1 MRAGKDNT
9 DDANTMQTN
18 IARMADYD
26 QPYAADHA
34 RTTILVVDDD
44 TTARLTISAMISNED
59 EYRVVLGTGA
69 AEVRERLALIEPD
82 VIVCDFVMDG
92 VSGDEFFRWL
102 KADRRWRYVPIIA
115 VTRLAHGSS
124 GLDNSQVRADLL
136 NAGADAIAAKPIN
149 AAELRAM
156 VYAAA
161 RTRRLYQN
169 LMREGS

>member
-1 MRAGKDNT
+1 L
-9 DDANTMQTN
+9 QTN
-18 IARMADYD
+18 G
-26 QPYAADHA
+26 PA

-59 EYRVVLGTGA
+59 EYRVVLDSGA
-69 AEVRERLALIEPD
+69 AEARERLPAIEPD

-102 KADRRWRYVPIIA
+102 KADRHWRYVPIIA
-115 VTRLAHGSS
+115 VTRL
-124 GLDNSQVRADLL
+124 DNPQVRVDLL

-156 VYAAA
+156 VHAAA

>member
-1 MRAGKDNT
+1 MCAGKDNI

-18 IARMADYD
+18 IACVADYD
-26 QPYAADHA
+26 EPHAAGHA

-69 AEVRERLALIEPD
+69 AEARERLPLIEPD

-115 VTRLAHGSS
+115 VTRLG
-124 GLDNSQVRADLL
+124 NPQVRADLL

>member
-1 MRAGKDNT
+1 VRFTVSNT
-9 DDANTMQTN
+9 NDANTLQTN
-18 IARMADYD
+18 GST
-26 QPYAADHA
+26 

-59 EYRVVLGTGA
+59 EYRVILDSGA
-69 AEVRERLALIEPD
+69 LEARERLPAIQPD

-102 KADRRWRYVPIIA
+102 KADRHWRYVPIIA
-115 VTRLAHGSS
+115 VTRL
-124 GLDNSQVRADLL
+124 DNPQVRADLL

-156 VYAAA
+156 VFAAA

>member
-1 MRAGKDNT
+1 
-9 DDANTMQTN
+9 MQTN
-18 IARMADYD
+18 IARIV
-26 QPYAADHA
+26 QPDAADHA

-44 TTARLTISAMISNED
+44 ATARLTISAMISNED

-69 AEVRERLALIEPD
+69 AEARERLPLIEPD
-82 VIVCDFVMDG
+82 VIVCDFVMDE

-124 GLDNSQVRADLL
+124 GLDNSQVRANLL